1 VRFTTAAPGA
11 VSGVS
16 FYKGTSNTGGHVGNL
31 WTSTGTLLATG
42 TFTNESASGWQTLTF
57 ASPVTIQ
64 PNTTYVASYHTT
76 SGFYSSDIGYFTRS
90 VDSWPLHAP
99 AGFNGVFAYGGT
111 QLPTQT
117 FSAVN
122 YWVDVLFNP
131 AITTTSLTSSPNP
144 SVFGQPVTLTATVSP
159 SGSGGTLPGGTVAF
173 FDGARQI
180 GTGALNGQSPDVA
193 TLAAP
198 AFAVGSHTLTAAY
211 AGSGGFTGSTSAA
224 LVQQVNQAHTA
235 TSLSASPSPSTFGR
249 AVTLTA
255 AVAPVAPGAGAP
267 TGTVAFFDGSA
278 QVGTAPLAA
287 GAAGLSTATL
297 SGGTHALKAV
307 YQGDASF
314 AGSTSAT
321 VSLVVL
327 PAPTALAASPA
338 VLGLHPLQLTLLNLT
353 ATLTRT
359 DTGAPLA
366 GQTVTMTAG
375 GAFLCSATTNSSG
388 AATCNG
394 VLGVLAILLNG
405 GYTATFNGTPS
416 YGAST
421 ARGAAIT

>member
-1 VRFTTAAPGA
+1 
-11 VSGVS
+11 
-16 FYKGTSNTGGHVGNL
+16 
-31 WTSTGTLLATG
+31 
-42 TFTNESASGWQTLTF
+42 
-57 ASPVTIQ
+57 
-64 PNTTYVASYHTT
+64 
-76 SGFYSSDIGYFTRS
+76 
-90 VDSWPLHAP
+90 
-99 AGFNGVFAYGGT
+99 
-111 QLPTQT
+111 
-117 FSAVN
+117 
-122 YWVDVLFNP
+122 VLFTP
-131 AITTTSLTSSPNP
+131 AVTTTSLTSSANP

-159 SGSGGTLPGGTVAF
+159 AGSGGAQPGGTVAF
-173 FDGARQI
+173 FDGAQQI
-180 GTGALNGQSPDVA
+180 GTGTLNGQSPDRA

-198 AFAVGSHTLTAAY
+198 PFAVGSHTLTAVY

-224 LVQQVNQAHTA
+224 LIQQVNQAHTA
-235 TSLSASPSPSTFGR
+235 TSLSATPSPSTFGR
-249 AVTLTA
+249 AVTLNA
-255 AVAPVAPGAGAP
+255 AVAPVAPGAGTP
-267 TGTVAFFDGSA
+267 SGTVAFFDGSA

-287 GAAGLSTATL
+287 GAASLSTATL

-327 PAPTALAASPA
+327 PAPTSLAASPA

-359 DTGAPLA
+359 DSGAPVA

-421 ARGAAIT
+421 ARGGTIT